1 MSWNGRFDMKKLK
14 EFNITKRVKLVA
26 VVLAAAA
33 VLGGSAYYM
42 LSPDELEVVAVDEG
56 KVAPKLI
63 GVGNVAG
70 DHTMTIYAPI
80 SGEISQR
87 YVNAGTRVSEGEML
101 VAYKDEL
108 QQQVVDV
115 AATDVNYSQQVLSAA
130 AATKAKYQ
138 SDYDTAKA
146 LDEQYKQEYDEL
158 AKNIHELDSKKYKGD
173 YTNEKDRNKIEEEKL
188 KLQDELAE
196 AESKL
201 KDADY
206 ELQRLQNEEQRVATE
221 IEQASNITSNSSLD
235 GEDGTAVSARELAAR
250 NAQAAL
256 NGINAGLSEE
266 YDDYVSDA
274 QSYTDEIYEINSRL
288 LELQNQ
294 ELELPLDGL
303 KPAEYKRYTGYQQQ
317 LESLNNKW
325 AQVKTDMSTAQSL
338 ITVGQEL
345 KSDEATL
352 AHNKQL
358 LTQAQKELEKAHGGT
373 TAPANGIVTECMVDA
388 GAYVEKGSP
397 IMEMQSD
404 NSYIVKMMVSRFD
417 ISSVKK
423 GQKAK
428 LMIGDK
434 KYKGKVS
441 RISQNAINDASGKPK
456 ASIEISIK
464 TDEDLIVG
472 LESDVT
478 VKLDKEENAVRIP
491 TACVYTDDDGSYVYV
506 IEGGSKGKV
515 TKKYIKTGLAD
526 DDYTQI
532 SEGLSAGEKVIS
544 DAEAINYEGEVV
556 KGIEGTE

>member
-1 MSWNGRFDMKKLK
+1 MRISWNGRFDMKKFK
-14 EFNITKRVKLVA
+14 EFNITKRVKIVA

-33 VLGGSAYYM
+33 VLGGLAYYM

-70 DHTMTIYAPI
+70 DHTMTIYAPV
-80 SGEISQR
+80 SGEISRR
-87 YVNAGTRVSEGEML
+87 YVNAGMRVRKGEML

-108 QQQVVDV
+108 QQQMVDI
-115 AATDVNYSQQVLSAA
+115 AATDVDYSQQVLSAA
-130 AATKAKYQ
+130 AATRAKYQ

-188 KLQDELAE
+188 KLQDKLAE
-196 AESKL
+196 AESGL
-201 KDADY
+201 KDTDY
-206 ELQRLQNEEQRVATE
+206 ELERLENEE
-221 IEQASNITSNSSLD
+221 SD
-235 GEDGTAVSARELAAR
+235 DDDDD
-250 NAQAAL
+250 
-256 NGINAGLSEE
+256 E
-266 YDDYVSDA
+266 YEDYVSDA
-274 QSYTDEIYEINSRL
+274 QSYTDEIYDINSRL
-288 LELQNQ
+288 LEIQNK

-325 AQVKTDMSTAQSL
+325 AQAKTDMSTAQSL
-338 ITVGQEL
+338 ITAGQEL

-358 LTQAQKELEKAHGGT
+358 LAQAQKELDKAHGGT
-373 TAPANGIVTECMVDA
+373 AAPDNGIITECLVDA

-428 LMIGDK
+428 LMIGDQ

-506 IEGGSKGKV
+506 IKGENKGEV

-526 DDYTQI
+526 EDYTQI

-544 DAEAINYEGEVV
+544 DAEAVNYEGEVV

>member
-1 MSWNGRFDMKKLK
+1 MKKLK
-14 EFNITKRVKLVA
+14 EIKLTKPVKLV
-26 VVLAAAA
+26 VVVLLAAAVVGA
-33 VLGGSAYYM
+33 IAYYM
-42 LSPDELEVVAVDEG
+42 LSPDELEVVEVDEG
-56 KVAPKLI
+56 RVAPKLTGI
-63 GVGNVAG
+63 GNVAG
-70 DHTMTIYAPI
+70 DHTMTIYAPV
-80 SGEISQR
+80 SGEISKR
-87 YVNAGTRVSEGEML
+87 FVNAGNRVSEGEML
-101 VAYKDEL
+101 VSYKDEL
-108 QQQVVDV
+108 QQQMVDV
-115 AATDVNYSQQVLSAA
+115 AATDVNFSQQVLSAA
-130 AATKAKYQ
+130 AATRAKYQ
-138 SDYDTAKA
+138 NDYDTAKA
-146 LDEQYKQEYDEL
+146 LDEQYRQEYDEL

-206 ELQRLQNEEQRVATE
+206 ELQRLENEEQIVATD
-221 IEQASNITSNSSLD
+221 IDQVSNISGSSTEN
-235 GEDGTAVSARELAAR
+235 EDGTTTVSARELAAR
-250 NAQAAL
+250 SAQAAL
-256 NGINAGLSEE
+256 NGINGELSDE
-266 YDDYVSDA
+266 YEDYVSDA
-274 QSYTDEIYEINSRL
+274 QSYTDDIYDINSRL
-288 LELQNQ
+288 LELQNK
-294 ELELPLDGL
+294 ELEIPLDGL
-303 KPAEYKRYTGYQQQ
+303 KPAEYKKYTGYQQQ
-317 LESLNNKW
+317 LESLNNRW

-358 LTQAQKELEKAHGGT
+358 LAQAQKELDKAHGGT
-373 TAPANGIVTECMVDA
+373 TAPANGIVTECLVDA

-397 IMEMQSD
+397 IIEMQSD
-404 NSYIVKMMVSRFD
+404 NSYKVKMMVSRFD

-428 LMIGDK
+428 LMIGDQ
-434 KYKGKVS
+434 KYKGKVT

-478 VKLDKEENAVRIP
+478 IKLDSEENTLRIP
-491 TACVYTDDDGSYVYV
+491 TGCIYTDDDGSYVYAM
-506 IEGGSKGKV
+506 EGKNQGEV

-532 SEGLSAGEKVIS
+532 IEGLSIGDSIIS
-544 DAEAINYEGEVV
+544 DAEAMNYEGEVV
-556 KGIEGTE
+556 KGVKRQ